1 MLINLK
7 KKKTIQNYSKG
18 KELLGISLTKHM
30 QDLCPENHN
39 MLIKEQ
45 RLNVNFTLY
54 TNTDSDGSQ
63 TEM

>member
-7 KKKTIQNYSKG
+7 KRPFRIIPKEKNY
-18 KELLGISLTKHM
+18 LGISLTKHM